1 MTFDP
6 RTSKNVKLE
15 IFPQEVLDLHTEVR
29 KHPDLMRKLHDQEDK
44 DVYIQILEIATHCE
58 IAVAGTYTH
67 ADMLNLCKMLT
78 EKLHSMRSILVVPI
92 RSSLN

>member
-6 RTSKNVKLE
+6 RTSRNVKYE
-15 IFPQEVLDLHTEVR
+15 IFPQQVLDLHTEVR

-58 IAVAGTYTH
+58 IVVAGTFTH
-67 ADMLNLCKMLT
+67 QDMLNLCETLT
-78 EKLHSMRSILVVPI
+78 KTLYSMRSIIVLPM
-92 RSSLN
+92 NTH

>member
-1 MTFDP
+1 M
-6 RTSKNVKLE
+6 SSGHINGKKLSLE

-29 KHPDLMRKLHDQEDK
+29 KHPDLMQKLHDQENK

-67 ADMLNLCKMLT
+67 ADMLKLCKMLT
-78 EKLHSMRSILVVPI
+78 EKLYSMRSILVVPI
-92 RSSLN
+92 STSLN

>member
-67 ADMLNLCKMLT
+67 ADMLRLCKMLT
-78 EKLHSMRSILVVPI
+78 EKLYSMRSILVLPI
-92 RSSLN
+92 STSLN